1 MDLGSANYLM
11 IQSLGV
17 KNFRCFQDLELHDLK
32 TMNVIVGDSASGKT
46 ALLEA
51 LFICGGMSPELFTR
65 TLSWRGSGKLGTFN
79 ATYLESL
86 FKEIF
91 FGFNDSEKVH
101 ISLTDSQRGTR
112 WLDISYNVPADRL
125 PLTSQSAE
133 TFGIKIPNF
142 IGRVESGKDYNGTF
156 AVNEKGEL
164 KCPPP
169 TEPYPMVFLT
179 SQTSFNPE
187 ENAKRFSELSRTK
200 KEGPILKKIRDLFPE
215 INNLSVEFHCGTNMI
230 FADVDGLP
238 EKLPVGSISG
248 GLTKYL
254 AILLA
259 IATRPK
265 SAVLIDE
272 IENSFYYSKQP
283 RFMKGIFDLC
293 VEKETQLFVTT
304 HSMEFLKGMLPILKA
319 DKHFCLLRL
328 EKSENGST
336 VKKYGSDKFVSALR
350 HNFEIR

>member
-1 MDLGSANYLM
+1 M
-11 IQSLGV
+11 IQSLEV

-32 TMNVIVGDSASGKT
+32 TINVIVGDSASGKT

-51 LFICGGMSPELFTR
+51 LFICGGMTPELFTR
-65 TLSWRGSGKLGTFN
+65 TLSWRGSGKLSTIN
-79 ATYLESL
+79 AANLESL

-101 ISLTDSQRGTR
+101 ISLTDSQSGTR
-112 WLDISYNVPADRL
+112 WLDISYNVPADSISL

-133 TFGIKIPNF
+133 TFLKRIPNF
-142 IGRVESGKDYNGTF
+142 SGCVGSGKKDYIATF
-156 AVNEKGEL
+156 SVNEKGEIE
-164 KCPPP
+164 CSPPP
-169 TEPYPMVFLT
+169 EPYPMVFLT

-200 KEGPILKKIRDLFPE
+200 KEGPILKTIRDLFPQ
-215 INNLSVEFHCGTNMI
+215 INNLSVEFHSGTNVI

-259 IATRPK
+259 IAIQPI

-283 RFMKGIFDLC
+283 RFMKGILDLC
-293 VEKETQLFVTT
+293 VERETQLFVTT

-319 DKHFCLLRL
+319 GKHFCLLRL

-336 VKKYGSDKFVSALR
+336 VKKYGSDKFASALR
-350 HNFEIR
+350 HDFEIR